1 MGAAQISRPL
11 PQEMSYLIFKTIH
24 LLKTKFLVPNR
35 SLWIT
40 ESRDAKYRDRV
51 DLSQNSMRSLEIMA
65 RLYFVE
71 THKRRVCLNK
81 ISKVLAQ
88 RNIESELR
96 TPKRIKAANRAREW
110 RRLLQ
115 LYKTEPKLSMNSQE
129 LKKA

>member
-1 MGAAQISRPL
+1 
-11 PQEMSYLIFKTIH
+11 
-24 LLKTKFLVPNR
+24 
-35 SLWIT
+35 
-40 ESRDAKYRDRV
+40 
-51 DLSQNSMRSLEIMA
+51 MA

-71 THKRRVCLNK
+71 THKRRVCFNK

-96 TPKRIKAANRAREW
+96 TPKRTKAANRAREW

-129 LKKA
+129 LKKT